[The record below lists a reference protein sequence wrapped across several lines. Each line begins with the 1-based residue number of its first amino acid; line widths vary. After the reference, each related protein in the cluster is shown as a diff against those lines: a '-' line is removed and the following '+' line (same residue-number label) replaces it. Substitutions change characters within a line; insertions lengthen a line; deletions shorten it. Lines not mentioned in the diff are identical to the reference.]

1 MKTTAL
7 APWFGSKRTLAPEI
21 VKLLGKHRSYWG
33 LCCGSLAVELAKDPC
48 PNETVCDLHGDLTN
62 LAWVLQKESTA
73 VELYARLARTLPS
86 EENFLASQRAILAA
100 ADWDDDA
107 PNVDRAFH
115 YFFNSWMGRSGM
127 AGTCRGNSQISVR
140 WTANGGSPAVR
151 FRSAIE
157 SIPDWHHRLAYFL
170 ILRRNVF
177 DVARS
182 IEDEPGTSI
191 YCDPPYLFR
200 TRKSNDNRVGGA
212 GRYRHEFTE
221 DDHVAL
227 AVEIPRQFSV
237 REQLWRKSCCRECRH
252 ADRSVGHQPVAGVHG
267 DDSEGRC
274 RLLCRCSLSR
284 DAELPFNL
292 RASHSAM
299 DVGPLNYAVAR

>member
-227 AVEIPRQFSV
+227 AAALTRFKKARVVVSYYADPMLTDLYPGW
-237 REQLWRKSCCRECRH
+237 EQLNFTRLKNLST
-252 ADRSVGHQPVAGVHG
+252 Q
-267 DDSEGRC
+267 GRRGAVKQTAPEVILVN
-274 RLLCRCSLSR
+274 RL
-284 DAELPFNL
+284 DAETKGRLFP
-292 RASHSAM
+292 
-299 DVGPLNYAVAR
+299 